1 MSNEEKPLV
10 SVLCLT
16 YNHEK
21 SIAQC
26 LDGFVDQKTNFKY
39 EVLVHDDCS
48 TDGTLDIVLSYE
60 KKYPDLFMV
69 ITEEE
74 NQYSKGVDIY
84 DDIMMPLA
92 SGKYIALCE
101 GDDYWSGSHKLQKQ
115 FNFMESHPECSL
127 VCHNTM
133 VHYMNGMKPDA
144 LMNSW
149 SDIHRLSEDDIFIC
163 WDVHTSSYFLRRE
176 CFGRKEYQRKFSRI
190 FEDYIELC
198 NAADCGDIYSLPE
211 IMSVYN
217 FQNPESLTVTENK
230 DIRSSLE
237 LIENRIKFLK
247 EYDEH
252 TSHRHSEVIL
262 KRLNAQI
269 EKMKKIIKT
278 GNPL

>member
-26 LDGFVDQKTNFKY
+26 LDGFVDQETNFKY

-115 FNFMESHPECSL
+115 LNFMESDPEC
-127 VCHNTM
+127 
-133 VHYMNGMKPDA
+133 
-144 LMNSW
+144 
-149 SDIHRLSEDDIFIC
+149 
-163 WDVHTSSYFLRRE
+163 
-176 CFGRKEYQRKFSRI
+176 
-190 FEDYIELC
+190 
-198 NAADCGDIYSLPE
+198 
-211 IMSVYN
+211 
-217 FQNPESLTVTENK
+217 
-230 DIRSSLE
+230 
-237 LIENRIKFLK
+237 
-247 EYDEH
+247 
-252 TSHRHSEVIL
+252 
-262 KRLNAQI
+262 
-269 EKMKKIIKT
+269 
-278 GNPL
+278 